1 MLPVLDALIGRGPS
15 AGMIDVVVDH
25 LYLIVTGAGTA
36 RRVPGLLPQLA
47 QLGPRLVVIPTP
59 NAARVV
65 SLREM
70 VLALPPESPHR
81 VVESYFD
88 EAILPSPPF
97 GLVVVAPCSFDSL
110 NKLAA
115 GIADNLA
122 LSVVAEAIGRGT
134 PVVVA
139 ISVNPPLWNHP
150 RARAS
155 AAALREWGVDVI
167 DPAPA
172 GDVITMAPD
181 DVLIDRVRGRLESP

>member
-1 MLPVLDALIGRGPS
+1 MIELVLG
-15 AGMIDVVVDH
+15 H

-36 RRVPGLLPQLA
+36 RRVPGILPQLA

-65 SLREM
+65 SVREM
-70 VLALPPESPHR
+70 VLALPAGSPHR

-97 GLVVVAPCSFDSL
+97 GLVLVAPCSFDSL

-134 PVVVA
+134 PVIVA
-139 ISVNPPLWNHP
+139 ISVNVPLWNHP

-155 AAALREWGVDVI
+155 VGALREWSVDVI
-167 DPAPA
+167 DPVPD

-181 DVLIDRVRGRLESP
+181 DVVIERVQRRLASQ

>member
-1 MLPVLDALIGRGPS
+1 
-15 AGMIDVVVDH
+15 MIDLVLDH

-36 RRVPGLLPQLA
+36 RRVPGILPQLA

-65 SLREM
+65 SVREM
-70 VLALPPESPHR
+70 VLALPAGSPHR

-88 EAILPSPPF
+88 EAIFPSPPF
-97 GLVVVAPCSFDSL
+97 GLVVVAPCSFNSL

-134 PVVVA
+134 PVIVA
-139 ISVNPPLWNHP
+139 VSVNVPLWNHP
-150 RARAS
+150 EGTPLRRHAARVWRRRHRPGARRRRHHDRARRRFSRA
-155 AAALREWGVDVI
+155 R
-167 DPAPA
+167 PA
-172 GDVITMAPD
+172 
-181 DVLIDRVRGRLESP
+181 

>member
-1 MLPVLDALIGRGPS
+1 
-15 AGMIDVVVDH
+15 MIDLVLDH

-36 RRVPGLLPQLA
+36 RRVPGIVPQLA

-65 SLREM
+65 SVREM
-70 VLALPPESPHR
+70 LLALPSGSPHR

-97 GLVVVAPCSFDSL
+97 GMVVVAPCSFNSL
-110 NKLAA
+110 NKVAA
-115 GIADNLA
+115 GIADYLA

-134 PVVVA
+134 PVIVA
-139 ISVNPPLWNHP
+139 VSVNVPLWNHP

-155 AAALREWGVDVI
+155 VAALREWGVGVI
-167 DPAPA
+167 DPAPD
-172 GDVITMAPD
+172 GDLITMAPD
-181 DVLIDRVRGRLESP
+181 DVLMERVRRRLASP

>member
-1 MLPVLDALIGRGPS
+1 
-15 AGMIDVVVDH
+15 MIDLVLDH

-36 RRVPGLLPQLA
+36 RRVPGILPQLA

-65 SLREM
+65 SVREM
-70 VLALPPESPHR
+70 VLALPAGSPHR

-97 GLVVVAPCSFDSL
+97 GLVVVAPCSFNSL

-134 PVVVA
+134 PVIVA
-139 ISVNPPLWNHP
+139 VSVGRGP
-150 RARAS
+150 R
-155 AAALREWGVDVI
+155 ETPNEVCH
-167 DPAPA
+167 
-172 GDVITMAPD
+172 
-181 DVLIDRVRGRLESP
+181 RVRGRWGTSRRSTCRSGTTRGHAPPSPPAMSSTRRPTETSSRWRQTTF

>member
-1 MLPVLDALIGRGPS
+1 
-15 AGMIDVVVDH
+15 MIDVVLDH
-25 LYLIVTGAGTA
+25 LYLIVTAAGTA
-36 RRVPGLLPQLA
+36 RRVPGILPQLA

-65 SLREM
+65 SVREM
-70 VLALPPESPHR
+70 VLALPPESSHR

-97 GLVVVAPCSFDSL
+97 GLVLVAPCSFDSL

-134 PVVVA
+134 PVIVA
-139 ISVNPPLWNHP
+139 ISVNVPLWNHP

-167 DPAPA
+167 DPAPD
-172 GDVITMAPD
+172 GEVITMAPD
-181 DVLIDRVRGRLESP
+181 DVLIGRVRGRLESP

>member
-1 MLPVLDALIGRGPS
+1 MIDPVLDH
-15 AGMIDVVVDH
+15 V
-25 LYLIVTGAGTA
+25 YLIVTGAGTA
-36 RRVPGLLPQLA
+36 RRVPGILCQLA

-65 SLREM
+65 SGREM
-70 VLALPPESPHR
+70 VLALPPGSPHR

-88 EAILPSPPF
+88 EAILPSPPV
-97 GLVVVAPCSFDSL
+97 GLVLVAPCSFDAL

-134 PVVVA
+134 PVIVA
-139 ISVNPPLWNHP
+139 ISVNVPLWSHP

-155 AAALREWGVDVI
+155 VAALREWGVDVI

-172 GDVITMAPD
+172 GEVMTMAPD
-181 DVLIDRVRGRLESP
+181 DVLIERVRGRLERP